1 MSIGLS
7 KGSFNR
13 KRFQL
18 RVVFGLL
25 FIAVWLA
32 GYSPRA
38 DAHAQ
43 LLETVPEA
51 GARLTHS
58 PEEIKLV
65 FNEAVE
71 TGVGAI
77 DILDSLSR
85 KVNVQSVKTSG
96 DRTVVTIDPPN
107 LEDGIYTVSYR
118 IVSEDGHPISGSYVF
133 VVGNPP
139 AAKDASTFDLQS
151 HLGHSGHGAASTQ
164 LTSAEFVLYA
174 IRVLYY
180 GALLWATGIMLWSG
194 LAKLDRPEASTIVR
208 RWSLAA
214 VRAFLFGAILYV
226 FFHAREVMEG
236 QPLSEWGRLLTRTTV
251 GGTWLVIVV
260 LSLLGFAALRGGRAV
275 RIGWAVLLLAAESWS
290 GHASANHPKALTVA
304 LDAFHLLAA
313 SIWAGGLAL
322 LLVLWFK
329 DRKEAGR
336 FAVQFSG
343 GAVASLAV
351 LVLSGIGMT
360 LLFIPRLTYL
370 WLTSWGVM
378 LTVKVGLTLLVI
390 TAGALLRLRVRRGDL
405 PGATLLKLDGA
416 LMAALIVVTALFTYI
431 SPLPANEPVSYHQMG
446 ADMHVSLRVTPN
458 VPGDNKVTLKIWL
471 PEQKGEPKS
480 VVLRFRSELHPD
492 APIDIPLE
500 PYSDDEIDA
509 FEGYGKFTYSAAGPY
524 IPHPGHWTAE
534 IRVLDQDDNELV
546 ETTQFRNY

>member
-1 MSIGLS
+1 MQLGANWFHES
-7 KGSFNR
+7 R
-13 KRFQL
+13 MRVHL
-18 RVVFGLL
+18 RVIISLLLIAAGLL
-25 FIAVWLA
+25 Y
-32 GYSPRA
+32 GSSRA

-71 TGVGAI
+71 TNVGSI

-85 KVNVQSVKTSG
+85 EVEVKSVKTNS
-96 DRTVVTIDPPN
+96 DRTVVTIDLPGMD
-107 LEDGIYTVSYR
+107 DGIYTVAYR

-151 HLGHSGHGAASTQ
+151 HLGHSDHGAASTQ
-164 LTSAEFVLYA
+164 LTSAELVLYA

-180 GALLWATGIMLWSG
+180 GTLLLAAGIMLWTG
-194 LAKLDRPEASTIVR
+194 LVRFNRPEALPIVR
-208 RWSLAA
+208 GWSLAT
-214 VRAFLFGAILYV
+214 VRAFLFGSILYV

-236 QPLSEWGRLLTRTTV
+236 QPLSEWGRLLTRTAV
-251 GGTWLVIVV
+251 GTTWLSIVV
-260 LSLLGFAALRGGRAV
+260 LSLLGFVVLRGGGVV
-275 RIGWAVLLLAAESWS
+275 RIGWAILLLAAESWS
-290 GHASANHPKALTVA
+290 GHASANDPKALTVA
-304 LDAFHLLAA
+304 LDAVHLLAA

-322 LLVLWFK
+322 LLVFWFK

-343 GAVASLAV
+343 GAAASLAV

-360 LLFIPRLTYL
+360 MLFITRKSYL

-378 LTVKVGLTLLVI
+378 LTVKAGLALLVI
-390 TAGALLRLRVRRGDL
+390 AAGAMLRARVRRGDL
-405 PGATLLKLDGA
+405 PRASLLKLDGL

-446 ADMHVSLRVTPN
+446 ADMHLSLRVTPN
-458 VPGDNKVTLKIWL
+458 VPGDNKVTLKLWL
-471 PEQKGEPKS
+471 PEQTGAPKS
-480 VVLRFRSELHPD
+480 VVLRFRSDLHPD

-500 PYSDDEIDA
+500 PYVDDEIDA
-509 FEGYGKFTYSAAGPY
+509 FEGYGKYTYRATGPY
-524 IPHPGHWTAE
+524 IPHPGQWTAE
-534 IRVLDQDDNELV
+534 IRVMDKDDNELV
-546 ETTQFRNY
+546 RTTEFKNY

>member
-1 MSIGLS
+1 MSIGAN
-7 KGSFNR
+7 KGTVRRNIFH
-13 KRFQL
+13 L
-18 RVVFGLL
+18 RVIFSLL
-25 FIAVWLA
+25 LIAVWLVS
-32 GYSPRA
+32 YSPRA

-43 LLETVPEA
+43 LLETVPDA

-96 DRTVVTIDPPN
+96 DRTVVTIDPPA
-107 LEDGIYTVSYR
+107 LDDGIYTVSYR

-151 HLGHSGHGAASTQ
+151 HLGHTGHGAASTQ

-180 GALLWATGIMLWSG
+180 GGLLLATGIMLWTG
-194 LAKLDRPEASTIVR
+194 LANFNRAETSPIVR
-208 RWSLAA
+208 SWSLVA
-214 VRAFLFGAILYV
+214 VRTFLFGSILYV

-236 QPLSEWGRLLTRTTV
+236 QPLSEWGRLLTRTAV
-251 GGTWLVIVV
+251 GSTWLAIVV
-260 LSLLGFAALRGGRAV
+260 LSLLGFAALRGGRVV
-275 RIGWAVLLLAAESWS
+275 RIVWAVLLLAAESWS

-304 LDAFHLLAA
+304 LDAVHLLAA

-322 LLVLWFK
+322 LLVFWFK

-336 FAVQFSG
+336 FAAQFSA

-360 LLFIPRLTYL
+360 MLFIPRLSYL

-378 LTVKVGLTLLVI
+378 LTIKAGLALLVI
-390 TAGALLRLRVRRGDL
+390 TAGAFLRIRVRRGEL
-405 PGATLLKLDGA
+405 PGAALLKTDGV

-446 ADMHVSLRVTPN
+446 AAMHVSLRVTPN

-471 PEQKGEPKS
+471 PEQTGDPKS

-492 APIDIPLE
+492 APINIPLE
-500 PYSDDEIDA
+500 LYTDDEIDA
-509 FEGYGKFTYSAAGPY
+509 FEGYGKFTYRATGPY
-524 IPHPGHWTAE
+524 IPHPGKWTAE
-534 IRVLDQDDNELV
+534 IRVLDKNDNELV
-546 ETTQFRNY
+546 ETTEFRNY